1 MSLAAFVLPLWI
13 VHRRLVQEK
22 NKLLTEHGQRVKST
36 LARLHHSVDENSLDD
51 VAHINSVLEGL
62 NTERNILEKI
72 GTWPWRTE
80 TLTGFLSVIVL
91 PIVLFLIQLAIQKWL
106 NL

>member
-1 MSLAAFVLPLWI
+1 MTAEGFVLGI
-13 VHRRLVQEK
+13 ELVA
-22 NKLLTEHGQRVKST
+22 GAV
-36 LARLHHSVDENSLDD
+36 LDD